1 MARFTKENAKEM
13 QRRAAEKRKENHEE
27 DKTIKKIVKS
37 YLSQTKKN
45 SKGEIVTYK
54 EMMMSRLVKD
64 AIENGDLKKID
75 YLLKIIE
82 EAPKER
88 FDVTTNG
95 QSLTPVLMFSNA
107 PLSEKDMAEIVELQ
121 NDRESPK

>member
-1 MARFTKENAKEM
+1 M